1 MSAAAVRGQNV
12 KTKNLSCEKVR
23 VFLPGYFDGALPAE
37 GGRFTRASIHNHIQ
51 GCGPCRVELSRY
63 QKLQQ
68 LLANTNR
75 VDAPSALSV
84 EIRMA
89 LARAREA
96 SNPVHWLRRFID
108 RADLMRQNI
117 LAPLAIPATGGL
129 VSAVMIFM
137 LVLPSYAAGPLRN
150 LMGVMDEMPAMS
162 FQPARLETLAGFSVS
177 GLGDSGSKAG
187 VVVEATVG
195 VDGDV
200 VDYRILAGPDNAAV
214 RRSLNQILLMSRF
227 HPEVSFGRRIAGGRV
242 IMSFSSVDV
251 KG

>member
-1 MSAAAVRGQNV
+1 MSATAVRDPNV
-12 KTKNLSCEKVR
+12 RTKNISCEKVR
-23 VFLPGYFDGALPAE
+23 VFLPGYFDGALPAD
-37 GGRFTRASIHNHIQ
+37 GGRFTRASIHAHIE
-51 GCGPCRVELSRY
+51 GCGPCRLELTRY

-68 LLANTNR
+68 LLANTER
-75 VDAPSALSV
+75 VPAPSALSV

-89 LARAREA
+89 LARAREN
-96 SNPVHWLRRFID
+96 SNPVTWLRRFLD

-117 LAPLAIPATGGL
+117 LAPLALPATGGL
-129 VSAVMIFM
+129 VSAVMVFM
-137 LVLPSYAAGPLRN
+137 LVLPSYAGGPLRN
-150 LMGVMDEMPAMS
+150 LMGVIDEMPSMS
-162 FQPARLETLAGFSVS
+162 FQPARIDTLAGFSVS
-177 GLGDSGSKAG
+177 GLGDSASKKG

-214 RRSLNQILLMSRF
+214 RRSLDQILLMSRF

>member
-1 MSAAAVRGQNV
+1 MNATDVRDPNV
-12 KTKNLSCEKVR
+12 STKDLSCKKVR
-23 VFLPGYFDGALPAE
+23 IFLPGYFDGALPAD
-37 GGRFTRASIHNHIQ
+37 GGRFTRASIHAHIA
-51 GCGPCRVELSRY
+51 GCGPCRLELSRY

-68 LLANTNR
+68 LLAKTER
-75 VDAPSALSV
+75 VAPPNALGV
-84 EIRMA
+84 GIRLA

-96 SNPVHWLRRFID
+96 SKPSHWLRRLYD
-108 RADLMRQNI
+108 RADMMRQNI
-117 LAPLAIPATGGL
+117 LAPLAVPAAGGL
-129 VSAVMIFM
+129 VSAIMVFTM
-137 LVLPSYAAGPLRN
+137 VLPSYAGGPLRN
-150 LMGVMDEMPAMS
+150 LMGVIDEMPAMS

-177 GLGDSGSKAG
+177 GLGDSASKAG

-214 RRSLNQILLMSRF
+214 RRSLDQILLMSRF

>member
-1 MSAAAVRGQNV
+1 MNATEVRDPKV
-12 KTKNLSCEKVR
+12 RTKDLSCEKVK
-23 VFLPGYFDGALPAE
+23 VFLPGYFDGALPTD
-37 GGRFTRASIHNHIQ
+37 GGRITRASVHAHIQ
-51 GCGPCRVELSRY
+51 GCGSCRLELSRY

-68 LLANTNR
+68 LLAKTDR
-75 VDAPSALSV
+75 VAPPSTLSV

-89 LARAREA
+89 LARAREN
-96 SNPVHWLRRFID
+96 SNPVHWLRRLYD
-108 RADLMRQNI
+108 RADMMRQNI
-117 LAPLAIPATGGL
+117 LAPLAIPAAGGL
-129 VSAVMIFM
+129 ISAIMIFTM
-137 LVLPSYAAGPLRN
+137 VLPTYATGPLRN
-150 LMGVMDEMPAMS
+150 LLGVMDQMPAMS
-162 FQPARLETLAGFSVS
+162 FQPARIDTLAGFSVS
-177 GLGDSGSKAG
+177 GLGDSTSKAG

-214 RRSLNQILLMSRF
+214 RRSLDQILLMSRF

>member
-1 MSAAAVRGQNV
+1 MSVTAVRDPNV
-12 KTKNLSCEKVR
+12 KTKTLSCEKVR
-23 VFLPGYFDGALPAE
+23 IFLPGYFDGALPAD
-37 GGRFTRASIHNHIQ
+37 GGRFTRASIHSHIQ
-51 GCGPCRVELSRY
+51 ECGPCRIELSRY

-68 LLANTNR
+68 LLGKTER
-75 VDAPSALSV
+75 VVPPNALGV
-84 EIRMA
+84 EIRLA

-96 SNPVHWLRRFID
+96 SKPSDWLRRFID

-117 LAPLAIPATGGL
+117 LAPLALPSIGGL

-150 LMGVMDEMPAMS
+150 LMGVIDEMPAMS
-162 FQPARLETLAGFSVS
+162 FQPARIDTLAGFSVS
-177 GLGDSGSKAG
+177 GLDDSASKRG

-214 RRSLNQILLMSRF
+214 RRSLDQILLMSRF